1 MNGKTNLANRILVI
15 LLGAL
20 LLSGSILRAIYPAAI
35 LPRLDIPAMALLS
48 LISLLAEYFIDPD
61 AACSGFGGAVLT
73 FFSFALLPWASGM
86 ARFVDVLQYGWIGGI
101 VFAVTGFLFVS
112 LKERI
117 SILRYR
123 RLAASMNAV
132 LLFLAAQGFSGI
144 LI

>member
-1 MNGKTNLANRILVI
+1 
-15 LLGAL
+15 
-20 LLSGSILRAIYPAAI
+20 
-35 LPRLDIPAMALLS
+35 
-48 LISLLAEYFIDPD
+48 
-61 AACSGFGGAVLT
+61 
-73 FFSFALLPWASGM
+73 M
-86 ARFVDVLQYGWIGGI
+86 ARFVDALQYGWIGGI